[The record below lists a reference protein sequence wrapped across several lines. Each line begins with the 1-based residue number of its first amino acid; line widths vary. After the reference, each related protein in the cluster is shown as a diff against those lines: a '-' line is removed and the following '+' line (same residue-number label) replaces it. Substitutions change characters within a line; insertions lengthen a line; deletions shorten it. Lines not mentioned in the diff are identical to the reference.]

1 MRKEFVPIIICAAD
15 LGHLSETRDELS
27 ACGELRCVPATA
39 AALAE
44 AMPDADAY
52 YASLEVVLTA
62 GLINCAPRLRAIATP
77 STGLDHI
84 DLEAAVHRGIA
95 VLGIKDD
102 RELLDTITSTAE
114 LAWGLLLTCCRRFP
128 EAFDAVRR
136 GVWARDAVRGH
147 QLSGKTLGILGC
159 GRLGTMMAQ
168 YGQAFR
174 MKILGCDTQSI
185 DMPGVDDERG
195 DFDRL

>member
-62 GLINCAPRLRAIATP
+62 GLINCAPRAAGHCHAVDRARSHRSRGSCALR
-77 STGLDHI
+77 H
-84 DLEAAVHRGIA
+84 
-95 VLGIKDD
+95 
-102 RELLDTITSTAE
+102 
-114 LAWGLLLTCCRRFP
+114 
-128 EAFDAVRR
+128 
-136 GVWARDAVRGH
+136 
-147 QLSGKTLGILGC
+147 
-159 GRLGTMMAQ
+159 
-168 YGQAFR
+168 
-174 MKILGCDTQSI
+174 
-185 DMPGVDDERG
+185 
-195 DFDRL
+195 